1 MTRQR
6 TIRKAKDERGQALV
20 EFALVAPILLLILLA
35 IVQCGIAFNHYL
47 TLTDAV
53 RAGTRE
59 AAVSRSLPN
68 PAGVAEARVRAAAS
82 GSLDDNE
89 LDVTVTFKDLNG
101 GGQVVQGGDVTV
113 KATYPFEIK
122 ILGITFGD
130 GTLTS
135 ETTERVE

>member
-1 MTRQR
+1 M
-6 TIRKAKDERGQALV
+6 V
-20 EFALVAPILLLILLA
+20 EFALVLPILLLILLA
-35 IVQCGIAFNHYL
+35 IVQGGIAFNHYL

-59 AAVSRSLPN
+59 GAVSRSLPN
-68 PAGVAEARVRAAAS
+68 PAGIAEARVRSAAS
-82 GSLDDNE
+82 GSLDDSQ
-89 LDVTVTFKDLNG
+89 LGVTVTFSDLSG
-101 GGQVVQGGDVTV
+101 GNQVVQGGNVTV
-113 KATYPFEIK
+113 RATYPFEIK